1 MKGSETVLYIVIGV
15 WLLIAAIVIGYP
27 LITGQIK
34 AGLDPISR
42 ESDPEAF
49 WNAYI
54 FSTVL
59 FLAVSIV
66 MGFFVR
72 GILRGRA

>member
-1 MKGSETVLYIVIGV
+1 MKGPETVIYLVIGV
-15 WLLIAAIVIGYP
+15 WLLIAGIVIGYP

-34 AGLDPISR
+34 AGLDPVSR
-42 ESDPEAF
+42 EQDPQAF

-72 GILRGRA
+72 GILHGKT

>member
-1 MKGSETVLYIVIGV
+1 MR
-15 WLLIAAIVIGYP
+15 YP
-27 LITGQIK
+27 LFTGRIK
-34 AGLDPISR
+34 AGLDPVSR
-42 ESDPEAF
+42 ENDPEAF